1 MWRRPSARTVASC
14 LGDRPMSERVSVT
27 LSLLS
32 ATDRLLHQ
40 RAVATPPRRVQVLQ
54 ALDPAQGVERR
65 LEHVVRVI
73 RSERLREDV
82 LHARRLEDRPHGAP
96 GDDARARHRRLEE
109 DAPGAEVSGDLARD
123 RRVLQRH
130 EDQILLGVLHR
141 LADRLG
147 HLVGLAEADTHM
159 APTVADHHQRRER
172 EAAAALDDLGHAVD
186 GDDAVIQFEHARIDL
201 RFCHYI
207 SLWRGGLR
215 PPLDSPANSRE
226 RGAAP
231 LSTPLRTRGSVGP
244 PPSRLPCELAGAWGR
259 PPLDSPANSRERGAA
274 PLSTPLRTRGSVGP
288 PPLSTPPRTCG
299 AWGRPHSLPR
309 EHVGRRWLE
318 NQAAGARCVGE
329 RLHASV
335 VHIAPAI
342 EYHALDPLR
351 LRLLGQEL
359 SNELGGDDVAPGR

>member
-54 ALDPAQGVERR
+54 ALDPAQGVERG

-147 HLVGLAEADTHM
+147 HLVGLAEADTHV

-186 GDDAVIQFEHARIDL
+186 GDNAVIQLEHARIDL

-207 SLWRGGLR
+207 SLLERGAPPPSRLPCELAGAWGR
-215 PPLDSPANSRE
+215 PPLHSPANSRE

-231 LSTPLRTRGSVGP
+231 LSTPLRTRGSVRP
-244 PPSRLPCELAGAWGR
+244 PPS
-259 PPLDSPANSRERGAA
+259 
-274 PLSTPLRTRGSVGP
+274 PLRPTGEGGSAP
-288 PPLSTPPRTCG
+288 PST
-299 AWGRPHSLPR
+299 LPR
-309 EHVGRRWLE
+309 
-318 NQAAGARCVGE
+318 
-329 RLHASV
+329 
-335 VHIAPAI
+335 
-342 EYHALDPLR
+342 YLR
-351 LRLLGQEL
+351 
-359 SNELGGDDVAPGR
+359 A

>member
-54 ALDPAQGVERR
+54 ALDPAQGVERG

-147 HLVGLAEADTHM
+147 HLVGLAETDTHM

-172 EAAAALDDLGHAVD
+172 EAPAALDDLGHAVD
-186 GDDAVIQFEHARIDL
+186 GDDAVIQLEHARIDL

-226 RGAAP
+226 RRAAP

-288 PPLSTPPRTCG
+288 PPSR
-299 AWGRPHSLPR
+299 LPR
-309 EHVGRRWLE
+309 AL
-318 NQAAGARCVGE
+318 AGARG
-329 RLHASV
+329 R
-335 VHIAPAI
+335 PP
-342 EYHALDPLR
+342 LDPPAHPR
-351 LRLLGQEL
+351 
-359 SNELGGDDVAPGR
+359 